1 MTLINLEEYKQ
12 RKKDEESQRQ
22 LKNMLM
28 KLDAL
33 ADYAYENY
41 DRTELKQN
49 SKVIKTLKLI
59 KTLDEKYEKDKE

>member
-41 DRTELKQN
+41 DRTELKGYKN
-49 SKVIKTLKLI
+49 FKKLI